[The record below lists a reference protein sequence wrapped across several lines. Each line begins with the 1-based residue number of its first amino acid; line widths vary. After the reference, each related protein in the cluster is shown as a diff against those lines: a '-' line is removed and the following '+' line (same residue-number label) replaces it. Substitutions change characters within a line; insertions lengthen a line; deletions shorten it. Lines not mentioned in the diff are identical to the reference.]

1 MWILMHHYKR
11 IFIDLPLAWLA
22 IAVYDYDVESELLGS
37 EVYRIM
43 SSSGLSYWGIE
54 LLSIAIGEWIIGT
67 TTLLLLVLI
76 LAKVSYAKG

>member
-1 MWILMHHYKR
+1 MHHYKR

-43 SSSGLSYWGIE
+43 SSSGLSY
-54 LLSIAIGEWIIGT
+54 
-67 TTLLLLVLI
+67 
-76 LAKVSYAKG
+76 